1 MNAQQRK
8 YLIERIQ
15 AKTRERIKI
24 LEEGKEKYPSAP
36 NFLFKAVLNGTL
48 QLQPSE
54 VTLEALRQR
63 ALNAKEGYNWL
74 SDQSHGWEKESTVKI
89 KIQDLI
95 AIPEDYKN
103 EMARVQ
109 EHNAKIEQE
118 IKQLRL
124 QLDTIEMRV
133 QLASDKTLQ
142 RLINEVDDMGEL
154 SLIDTKIKLLS

>member
-15 AKTRERIKI
+15 EKTKARIEALKS
-24 LEEGKEKYPSAP
+24 GKEGYPSAP
-36 NFLFKAVLNGTL
+36 NYLFKAILNGTM
-48 QLQPSE
+48 QLQPAE

-63 ALNAKEGYNWL
+63 ALKAKEGYNWL
-74 SDQSHGWEKESTVKI
+74 SDQSHGWEKESVVKL
-89 KIQDLI
+89 KIEDVI
-95 AIPEDYKN
+95 VIPEDYKN
-103 EMARVQ
+103 ELERVAKK
-109 EHNAKIEQE
+109 NAAIDDE
-118 IKQLRL
+118 IAQLRL